1 MNFAIASAGAAVQA
15 TAAPTSTVS
24 VADHRKL
31 TDAAQQFEGML
42 LQEMLKPMKEHGF
55 CQEEGEDDNKEEG
68 SGFGDTLSSYGT
80 EAVATAIAKG
90 GGLGIA
96 KRVVEQVEGEK
107 AAHEAGI
114 GGAGSKLQE
123 SPK

>member
-1 MNFAIASAGAAVQA
+1 MNFAIAGATPVPQV
-15 TAAPTSTVS
+15 TASSSTT
-24 VADHRKL
+24 DTNEHRKL

-55 CQEEGEDDNKEEG
+55 CQDEDETDNDSKDEG

-96 KRVVEQVEGEK
+96 KRVVAQVEGE
-107 AAHEAGI
+107 ANLRA
-114 GGAGSKLQE
+114 SKTGVQN
-123 SPK
+123 